1 MRFDVAIMGSGPAG
15 LALARACTRR
25 GLSVTVVSPEPEA
38 PWTASYAA
46 WDDEVADPLVRETFE
61 ATWAAPSIYVSEREQ
76 VLDRRYARFSTPA
89 LQTALLAG
97 LGDAVR
103 EKGLVHAVEHD
114 DQGAT
119 LRLAD
124 HAIEARVAVDATGA
138 GSRFLERRAE
148 TAPAWQVAH
157 GRLVEVDEHPWFEGE
172 MVLMDWRA
180 LPSSLPHE
188 APSFLY
194 ALPLG
199 RNVVFLEETSLAAR
213 PAASLG
219 ALSSRLDRRILHLGL
234 RVRDTIAEERCRIPM
249 GLALPRL
256 DQRTLGFGVAAGL
269 VHPATGYQVAR
280 SLAAAPA
287 LADAIALGLDR
298 GGPALGSER
307 GWAALWPR
315 ERRIEWE
322 LYAFGLDFLTTLD
335 AEQARTFFGAFFS
348 LETRAWSGFLSGTL
362 GVAGIARAMGQVFA
376 RLDAPLRLELMRA
389 GVHARG
395 PFQTLLAS

>member
-15 LALARACTRR
+15 LALARACIRR
-25 GLSVTVVSPEPEA
+25 GLSVVVVAPEPEV

-46 WDDEVADPLVRETFE
+46 WDDEVSDPVFRATFE
-61 ATWAAPSIYVSEREQ
+61 ATWAAPSVYVSEREQ

-89 LQTALLAG
+89 LQAALLAG
-97 LGDAVR
+97 VGGVEA
-103 EKGLVHAVEHD
+103 GLVLAVEHD

-119 LRLAD
+119 LRLVD
-124 HAIEARVAVDATGA
+124 RTIEARVAVDATGA
-138 GSRFLERRAE
+138 ASRFLERRAD
-148 TAPAWQVAH
+148 TVPAWQVAH

-172 MVLMDWRA
+172 MVLMDWRP
-180 LPSSLPHE
+180 LPASRPHE

-194 ALPLG
+194 AMPLG

-219 ALSSRLDRRILHLGL
+219 ALASRLDRRILQLGL
-234 RVRDTIAEERCRIPM
+234 RVRDTLAEERCRIPM

-280 SLAAAPA
+280 SLAEAPA
-287 LADAIALGLDR
+287 LAEAIALGLEE
-298 GGPALGSER
+298 GGPALASQR
-307 GWAALWPR
+307 GWATLWPR

-335 AEQARTFFGAFFS
+335 AEQLRAFFGAFFS

-362 GVAGIARAMGQVFA
+362 GAAGLARAMGQVFA
-376 RLDAPLRLELMRA
+376 HLDAPLRWELMRA
-389 GVHARG
+389 GVHARA